1 MLGDRWGVTDAE
13 VARTY
18 PCDELVPSPAWRAWR
33 GVTVRARPELVW
45 PWVRQLQVAPY
56 SYDLVD
62 NLGRRSPRHLLD
74 LDDPQVG
81 DPFVR
86 AGGRPL
92 GRVASVD
99 PGAQLTGTLLGAAM
113 SYVLVPDAAGT
124 RLLLKLT
131 CDRARVLGPLLV
143 LGDLVMARRQLLTFA
158 RLAEGR

>member
-1 MLGDRWGVTDAE
+1 MLGDRWGVTDEE

-18 PCDELVPSPAWRAWR
+18 PCDAVVPVPAWQAWRA
-33 GVTVRARPELVW
+33 VTVHTTPDRVW

-62 NLGRRSPRHLLD
+62 NLGRRSPRRLLD
-74 LDDPQVG
+74 VADPQIG
-81 DPFVR
+81 DPFLQ
-86 AGGRPL
+86 AGGRPF
-92 GRVASVD
+92 GRVASID
-99 PGAQLTGTLLGAAM
+99 PGVQVTGTLLGAAM
-113 SYVLVPDAAGT
+113 SYVLVPDGAGT

-131 CDRARVLGPLLV
+131 SDRARVLGRLVV